1 MAHKGEIEKLNTL
14 LRQTENLVQDLQE
27 ELEMKDLLTMKE
39 LSVENHESQDIHND
53 YYYKEAVNA
62 LSPEQKVDNSTEYCR
77 EEYGDQNVKEISLS
91 NIESELEAELKRL
104 ELNMSSSKLE
114 KKISKLAE
122 VSMLH
127 NLMFACA
134 LPSSYKRV

>member
-27 ELEMKDLLTMKE
+27 ELEMKDSLTMKE
-39 LSVENHESQDIHND
+39 LAVENYESQDRNRDSD
-53 YYYKEAVNA
+53 YGGTVHAF
-62 LSPEQKVDNSTEYCR
+62 SPEQKLDNSTEYHH
-77 EEYGDQNVKEISLS
+77 EEYDDQKAENISLS
-91 NIESELEAELKRL
+91 NIEAELEAELERL

-122 VSMLH
+122 VSTLCITF
-127 NLMFACA
+127 LI
-134 LPSSYKRV
+134 